1 MTYLKELY
9 QKYSREI
16 YSYGI
21 SICHD
26 KDLVE
31 DTVHEVFVDVFSH
44 LNAFSKAEDEKRYL
58 MSAVRHKLYHV
69 RKKKQENLDIALM
82 EIAHPDNADDRLLGA
97 EQARADNALV
107 REMLSS
113 LSMRQKEI
121 LYLRLH
127 DRLSFKDISAIMD
140 INRQSA
146 QNLFQ
151 RAVGKLRRIFVGE
164 KVMIEK

>member
-1 MTYLKELY
+1 
-9 QKYSREI
+9 
-16 YSYGI
+16 
-21 SICHD
+21 
-26 KDLVE
+26 
-31 DTVHEVFVDVFSH
+31 
-44 LNAFSKAEDEKRYL
+44 
-58 MSAVRHKLYHV
+58 MSAVGHKPSHD
-69 RKKKQENLDIALM
+69 RKKKQDNLEIALTG
-82 EIAHPDNADDRLLGA
+82 IAHPDKADDRLLRA